1 MKTGYWV
8 GVVLMCAIT
17 VSAQVP
23 YSFNYQGVLR
33 DGSGQLL
40 HPPQRTVDF
49 RLYNSPNSD
58 TPLWG
63 RNYAILLDTNG
74 LFNVELSD
82 SGAPLSGGKL
92 VTTPALPLNLV
103 VANNETL
110 FMGLTVNNSTEIA
123 PRQKLLSVPFAMMA
137 GDVKTASGD
146 FTASGVVTAEQ
157 GLTVPSPAKIQGF
170 GTIPIGGIIMWWGT
184 TGAIP
189 DGWVLCNGAN
199 NTPNLCDKFILGAGS
214 SYAANA
220 TGGVATVTLDATQL
234 PNHQHSYK
242 DGYYTESSAATKLLP
257 GGGSDNIG
265 ADVTGSGNHD
275 NDNNYIYWRPLF
287 TDAYTGGGLPH
298 QNMPPFYALYYIMR
312 KQ

>member
-1 MKTGYWV
+1 MKTGYWI

-82 SGAPLSGGKL
+82 SGAVLSGGKL
-92 VTTPALPLNLV
+92 VTTPFALNLV
-103 VANNETL
+103 VANNPTL
-110 FMGLTVNNSTEIA
+110 YMGLTVNGGAEIA

-146 FTASGVVTAEQ
+146 FTANGVVKAEQ

-189 DGWVLCNGAN
+189 DGWVICNGTN

-220 TGGVATVTLDATQL
+220 TGGADKVTLKASEL
-234 PNHQHSYK
+234 PDHQHSYK
-242 DGYYTESSAATKLLP
+242 DGYYTESSAATKYLT
-257 GGGSDNIG
+257 GGGSENVG

-275 NDNNYIYWRPLF
+275 NDNTYIYWRPMTTL
-287 TDAYTGGGLPH
+287 TYTGGGGP
-298 QNMPPFYALYYIMR
+298 R
-312 KQ
+312 